1 MNTTPKKKP
10 SIGPDDAQHPMVTH
24 EEEYEFFILMRQV
37 VEGMTKAR
45 ENELKP
51 FGISPIQS
59 GVLYVLSRTKG
70 PLTPSQIARRLLR
83 NPASIHQL
91 LDRME
96 NQGFVKR
103 IRNRDG
109 KREVQVVMTKKGKE
123 IHQKH
128 QREVIPRILGH
139 LSEKERKQFRSILVI
154 LREATYTE
162 LIPQPMFP

>member
-1 MNTTPKKKP
+1 MNDPSKNKP
-10 SIGPDDAQHPMVTH
+10 SIGSEDNQHRKVTH

-45 ENELKP
+45 ENELRP

-70 PLTPSQIARRLLR
+70 PLIPSQIARRLLR

-96 NQGFVKR
+96 NQGLVKR

-123 IHQKH
+123 IHQNH

-139 LSEKERKQFRSILVI
+139 LSEKERKQFRSILII
-154 LREATYTE
+154 LRGATYAE
-162 LIPQPMFP
+162 LSPQPMFP